1 MEVILINSNL
11 LMNREQSVAI
21 VCIMCLLAGNLV
33 SKISPEIQNQNNSYL
48 YNSNPPAVSIVQQ
61 EEKEPEV
68 IVETVVEMRIV
79 NFSQGKRELTD
90 DERALAE
97 QIVACEAGA
106 DSLEGQMAVAQC
118 LYDSAVLDGL
128 TIQQVFKKYGYSSL
142 YNRKVTAENELAV
155 SMVFDYGAKISDK
168 PIQWFVTPAAAPG
181 SWHER
186 GATFA
191 GQFGAHRFYYN
202 ANLVV
207 DDAE

>member
-1 MEVILINSNL
+1 
-11 LMNREQSVAI
+11 
-21 VCIMCLLAGNLV
+21 MCLLAGNLV
-33 SKISPEIQNQNNSYL
+33 SKISPVIQNQNNSYL
-48 YNSNPPAVSIVQQ
+48 YNSSPPAVSIVQQ

-68 IVETVVEMRIV
+68 IVETVIETRIV

-191 GQFGAHRFYYN
+191 GQFGAHRFYYD
-202 ANLVV
+202 AKLVV

>member
-1 MEVILINSNL
+1 MILINYKL
-11 LMNREQSVAI
+11 LINREQSVAI

-33 SKISPEIQNQNNSYL
+33 SKISPMIQNQGGSYH
-48 YNSNPPAVSIVQQ
+48 YNSSPPAVSVVQQ

-68 IVETVVEMRIV
+68 IVETIIETRIV
-79 NFSQGKRELTD
+79 NFSQGKHELTN

-128 TIQQVFKKYGYSSL
+128 TIQQVFKKYGYSTL

-168 PIQWFVTPAAAPG
+168 PIQWFVTPAAALG

-202 ANLVV
+202 AKLVV

>member
-1 MEVILINSNL
+1 MILINSNL
-11 LMNREQSVAI
+11 LINREQSIAI

-33 SKISPEIQNQNNSYL
+33 SKISPAIQNQGNSYL
-48 YNSNPPAVSIVQQ
+48 YNSSPPAVSVVRP

-68 IVETVVEMRIV
+68 IVETVVETRVV
-79 NFSQGKRELTD
+79 NFSQGKHELTD

-128 TIQQVFKKYGYSSL
+128 TIQQVFKKYGYSTL

-181 SWHER
+181 SWHEQ

-202 ANLVV
+202 SKY
-207 DDAE
+207 DE

>member
-1 MEVILINSNL
+1 MMCLLTGNMVSKVMPKIETEGLHTYYNSHIN
-11 LMNREQSVAI
+11 QSVAH
-21 VCIMCLLAGNLV
+21 AT
-33 SKISPEIQNQNNSYL
+33 KERD
-48 YNSNPPAVSIVQQ
+48 
-61 EEKEPEV
+61 EEKDDEPVIFVKE
-68 IVETVVEMRIV
+68 IVETKVV
-79 NFSQGKRELTD
+79 NFIQGKHELTD

-118 LYDSAVLDGL
+118 LYDSAVLDDL

-168 PIQWFVTPAAAPG
+168 PIQWFVTPTAAPG

-191 GQFGAHRFYYN
+191 GRFGAHRFYYDSK
-202 ANLVV
+202 LVV

>member
-1 MEVILINSNL
+1 MIFINSNL
-11 LMNREQSVAI
+11 LINREQSIAI

-33 SKISPEIQNQNNSYL
+33 SKISPAIQNQEGSYL
-48 YNSNPPAVSIVQQ
+48 YNSSPSTANVIQQ
-61 EEKEPEV
+61 DEKGPEV
-68 IVETVVEMRIV
+68 IVETVVETRIV
-79 NFSQGKRELTD
+79 NFGQGKRELTD

-202 ANLVV
+202 KELVV
-207 DDAE
+207 NDTE

>member
-1 MEVILINSNL
+1 
-11 LMNREQSVAI
+11 
-21 VCIMCLLAGNLV
+21 MCLLAGNLV
-33 SKISPEIQNQNNSYL
+33 IKALPNTEVGGTYTY
-48 YNSNPPAVSIVQQ
+48 YNDQSVHNVTQAT
-61 EEKEPEV
+61 KEDENDEPTIFVKE
-68 IVETVVEMRIV
+68 IVETKVV
-79 NFSQGKRELTD
+79 NFSQGKHELTD

-168 PIQWFVTPAAAPG
+168 PIQWFVTPTAAPG

-191 GQFGAHRFYYN
+191 GQFGAHRFYYDSK
-202 ANLVV
+202 LVV

>member
-1 MEVILINSNL
+1 MIFINSNL
-11 LMNREQSVAI
+11 LTNHEQSIAI

-33 SKISPEIQNQNNSYL
+33 SKISPAFQNQSNSYL
-48 YNSNPPAVSIVQQ
+48 YNSSPPTASVIQQ

-68 IVETVVEMRIV
+68 IVETVVETRIV
-79 NFSQGKRELTD
+79 NFSQGKHELTD

-142 YNRKVTAENELAV
+142 YNRNVTAENELAV
-155 SMVFDYGAKISDK
+155 SMVFDYGAKISNK

-186 GATFA
+186 GAAFA

-202 ANLVV
+202 KEVV
-207 DDAE
+207 VNDAE

>member
-1 MEVILINSNL
+1 MIFINSNL
-11 LMNREQSVAI
+11 LTNREQSIAI

-33 SKISPEIQNQNNSYL
+33 SKISPVIQNQNNSYL
-48 YNSNPPAVSIVQQ
+48 YNSSPPAVSIVQQ

-68 IVETVVEMRIV
+68 IVETVIETRIV
-79 NFSQGKRELTD
+79 NFSQEKRELTD

-106 DSLEGQMAVAQC
+106 DSLEGQMAVTQC

-202 ANLVV
+202 KELVV
-207 DDAE
+207 NDTE

>member
-1 MEVILINSNL
+1 MIFINSNL
-11 LMNREQSVAI
+11 LINREQSVAI

-33 SKISPEIQNQNNSYL
+33 SKISPVIQNQSNSYL
-48 YNSNPPAVSIVQQ
+48 YNSSPPAVSVVQQ

-68 IVETVVEMRIV
+68 IVKTVIETRVV
-79 NFSQGKRELTD
+79 NFSQGKRELTN

-155 SMVFDYGAKISDK
+155 SMVFDYGAKISNK
-168 PIQWFVTPAAAPG
+168 PIQWFVTPAAASG

-202 ANLVV
+202 AELVV

>member
-1 MEVILINSNL
+1 MIFINSNL
-11 LMNREQSVAI
+11 LTNHEQSIAI

-33 SKISPEIQNQNNSYL
+33 SKISPAFQNQSNSYL
-48 YNSNPPAVSIVQQ
+48 YNSSPPTASVIQQ

-68 IVETVVEMRIV
+68 IVETVVETRIV
-79 NFSQGKRELTD
+79 NFSQGKHELTD

-155 SMVFDYGAKISDK
+155 SMVFDYGAKISNK

-186 GATFA
+186 GAAFA

-202 ANLVV
+202 KEVV
-207 DDAE
+207 VNDAE

>member
-48 YNSNPPAVSIVQQ
+48 YNSNHPAVSIVQQ

-68 IVETVVEMRIV
+68 IVETVTETRIV
-79 NFSQGKRELTD
+79 NFSQGKHELTD

-118 LYDSAVLDGL
+118 LYDSATLDGL
-128 TIQQVFKKYGYSSL
+128 TIQQVFKKYGYSTL

-181 SWHER
+181 SWHEC

-191 GQFGAHRFYYN
+191 GQFGAHRFYYD
-202 ANLVV
+202 ASLVV
-207 DDAE
+207 NNVE

>member
-1 MEVILINSNL
+1 MILISSNL
-11 LMNREQSVAI
+11 LINREQSIAI

-33 SKISPEIQNQNNSYL
+33 SKISPAIQNQEGTYL
-48 YNSNPPAVSIVQQ
+48 YNSSPPAVSIVQQ

-68 IVETVVEMRIV
+68 IVETVIETRIA

-168 PIQWFVTPAAAPG
+168 PIQWFVTPAAAHG

-202 ANLVV
+202 AELVV

>member
-1 MEVILINSNL
+1 M
-11 LMNREQSVAI
+11 
-21 VCIMCLLAGNLV
+21 MCLLAGNMALKV
-33 SKISPEIQNQNNSYL
+33 MQKIETEGLHTY
-48 YNSNPPAVSIVQQ
+48 YNSHTNQSVAHATKERD
-61 EEKEPEV
+61 EEKDDEPVIFVKE
-68 IVETVVEMRIV
+68 IVETRVV
-79 NFSQGKRELTD
+79 NFSQGKHELTE

-118 LYDSAVLDGL
+118 LYNSAVIDGL
-128 TIQQVFKKYGYSSL
+128 TIQQVFKKYGYSTL

-181 SWHER
+181 SWHDR
-186 GATFA
+186 GAIFA
-191 GQFGAHRFYYN
+191 GQFGAHRFYYD
-202 ANLVV
+202 AKLVV

>member
-1 MEVILINSNL
+1 MIFINSNL
-11 LMNREQSVAI
+11 LINREQSIAI

-33 SKISPEIQNQNNSYL
+33 SKISPVIQNQNNSYL
-48 YNSNPPAVSIVQQ
+48 YNSSPPAVSIVQQ

-68 IVETVVEMRIV
+68 IVETVIETRIV
-79 NFSQGKRELTD
+79 NFSQEKRELTD

-155 SMVFDYGAKISDK
+155 SMVFDYGAKISNK
-168 PIQWFVTPAAAPG
+168 PIQWFVTPAAALG

-202 ANLVV
+202 KELVV
-207 DDAE
+207 NDAE

>member
-1 MEVILINSNL
+1 MIFINSNL
-11 LMNREQSVAI
+11 LINREQSIAI

-33 SKISPEIQNQNNSYL
+33 SKISPAIQNQEGSYL
-48 YNSNPPAVSIVQQ
+48 YNSSPQTASVIQQ
-61 EEKEPEV
+61 EEKEPEI
-68 IVETVVEMRIV
+68 IVETVVETRIV
-79 NFSQGKRELTD
+79 NFDQEKRELTD

-202 ANLVV
+202 KELVV
-207 DDAE
+207 NDAE

>member
-1 MEVILINSNL
+1 MIFINSNL
-11 LMNREQSVAI
+11 LINREQSIAI

-33 SKISPEIQNQNNSYL
+33 SKISPVIQNQNNSYL
-48 YNSNPPAVSIVQQ
+48 YNSSPPAVSIVQQ
-61 EEKEPEV
+61 EKKEPEV
-68 IVETVVEMRIV
+68 IVETVIETRIV
-79 NFSQGKRELTD
+79 NFSQEKRELTD

-155 SMVFDYGAKISDK
+155 SMVFDYGAKISNK
-168 PIQWFVTPAAAPG
+168 PIQWFVTPAAALG

-202 ANLVV
+202 KELVV
-207 DDAE
+207 NDAE

>member
-1 MEVILINSNL
+1 MILINSNL
-11 LMNREQSVAI
+11 LINREQSIAI

-33 SKISPEIQNQNNSYL
+33 SKISPAIQNQEGSYL
-48 YNSNPPAVSIVQQ
+48 YNSSPPEVSNVQK
-61 EEKEPEV
+61 EENEPEV
-68 IVETVVEMRIV
+68 IIETVAETRIV
-79 NFSQGKRELTD
+79 NFSQGKHELTD

-97 QIVACEAGA
+97 KIVACEAGA

-118 LYDSAVLDGL
+118 LYDSAVLDNL

-191 GQFGAHRFYYN
+191 GQFGAHRFYYD
-202 ANLVV
+202 AKLVV

>member
-1 MEVILINSNL
+1 MILINSNL
-11 LMNREQSVAI
+11 LINREQSIAI

-33 SKISPEIQNQNNSYL
+33 SKISPVAQKQSNSHL
-48 YNSNPPAVSIVQQ
+48 YNSSPPAVSIVQQ
-61 EEKEPEV
+61 EKKEPEV
-68 IVETVVEMRIV
+68 IVETVVETRIV
-79 NFSQGKRELTD
+79 NFSQRKHELTD

-168 PIQWFVTPAAAPG
+168 PIQWFVTPAAAHG

-202 ANLVV
+202 KEVV
-207 DDAE
+207 VNDAE

>member
-1 MEVILINSNL
+1 
-11 LMNREQSVAI
+11 MNREQSVAI

-33 SKISPEIQNQNNSYL
+33 SKINPVIQNQNNSYL
-48 YNSNPPAVSIVQQ
+48 YNSNHPAVSIVQQ

-68 IVETVVEMRIV
+68 IVKTVTDTRIV

-191 GQFGAHRFYYN
+191 GQFGAHRFYYD
-202 ANLVV
+202 ASLVV

>member
-1 MEVILINSNL
+1 MIFINSNL
-11 LMNREQSVAI
+11 LINREQSIAI

-33 SKISPEIQNQNNSYL
+33 SKISPAIQNQEGSYL
-48 YNSNPPAVSIVQQ
+48 YNSSPQTASVIQQ
-61 EEKEPEV
+61 EEKEPEI
-68 IVETVVEMRIV
+68 IVETVVETRIV
-79 NFSQGKRELTD
+79 NFDQEKRELTD

-155 SMVFDYGAKISDK
+155 SMVFDYGAKISNK

-202 ANLVV
+202 KELVV
-207 DDAE
+207 NNAE

>member
-1 MEVILINSNL
+1 MIFINSNL
-11 LMNREQSVAI
+11 LTNHEQSIAI

-33 SKISPEIQNQNNSYL
+33 SEISPAFQNQSNSYL
-48 YNSNPPAVSIVQQ
+48 YNSSPPTASVIQQ

-68 IVETVVEMRIV
+68 IVETVVETRIV
-79 NFSQGKRELTD
+79 NFSQRKHELTD

-191 GQFGAHRFYYN
+191 GQFGAHRFYYD
-202 ANLVV
+202 ASLVV
-207 DDAE
+207 NNVE